1 MNRSVLQRLA
11 RSAAL
16 VTASLLAV
24 SACSSDSKSLST
36 TAVPATT
43 AAAPTTAAIAD
54 SSTTAGSELPT
65 TTVPTSVDIGTIDSA
80 TDSSTADTTDS
91 STPVA
96 TDGEGCVYC
105 VETAGG
111 VVTLDHKPT
120 KIVSLAPTHT
130 ETLFAIG
137 AGSQVIAVDEQSNY
151 PAEAEKVKTD
161 LSGYEPNVE
170 AIAGY
175 EPDLVIISDNT
186 AGLASQLEA
195 LDIPVWTGSAA
206 DTLDEAYSQ
215 IQQLGTLTGNGEAA
229 STLIATMQS
238 DIDTI
243 LEGVPESEVPLTYY
257 HELDSTYFSI
267 TSDTF
272 LGQLYSLAN
281 LQNIADGAEADT
293 NYPQL
298 SSELIISS
306 NPDLIFLA
314 DTKCCGESAATVA
327 ARDGWADIAAV
338 KNGGVIEMD
347 DDIASRWGPRI
358 VDYMRAI
365 VDAVTAARSVPAG

>member
-1 MNRSVLQRLA
+1 MKRPVLKRLA

-24 SACSSDSKSLST
+24 SACGSDSKSLST

-43 AAAPTTAAIAD
+43 AAAQTTASSAD
-54 SSTTAGSELPT
+54 ASTTVASELPT
-65 TTVPTSVDIGTIDSA
+65 TTVPTSVDIGTTGSV

-91 STPVA
+91 SGPIGTN
-96 TDGEGCVYC
+96 GEGCTYC
-105 VETAGG
+105 VETADG

-215 IQQLGTLTGNGEAA
+215 IQQLGTLTGNGDAA

-238 DIDTI
+238 EIDTI

>member
-16 VTASLLAV
+16 VTASLLAI

>member
-1 MNRSVLQRLA
+1 VKRPVLKRLA

-24 SACSSDSKSLST
+24 SACGSDSKSDST
-36 TAVPATT
+36 TAAPAT
-43 AAAPTTAAIAD
+43 AATTQTTGAT
-54 SSTTAGSELPT
+54 SSTTSASELPT
-65 TTVPTSVDIGTIDSA
+65 TTIPTSVDIGTIDTAGESSVVDTSPSA
-80 TDSSTADTTDS
+80 S
-91 STPVA
+91 
-96 TDGEGCVYC
+96 DGGTSQYS
-105 VETAGG
+105 VETADG
-111 VVTLDHKPT
+111 VVTLDHKPV

-137 AGSQVIAVDEQSNY
+137 AGSQVIAVDDQSNY
-151 PAEAEKVKTD
+151 PPEAAAVKTD
-161 LSGYEPNVE
+161 LSGYTPNIE

-175 EPDLVIISDNT
+175 KPDLVVISDNT
-186 AGLASQLEA
+186 AGVAAQLEA
-195 LDIPVWTGSAA
+195 LDIPVWVGSAA
-206 DTLDEAYSQ
+206 DTIEEAYEE
-215 IQQLGTLTGNGEAA
+215 IQQLGTLTGNGDAA
-229 STLIATMQS
+229 STLIGKMQA
-238 DIDTI
+238 DIATI
-243 LEGVPESEVPLTYY
+243 LDDVPDSEVPLTYY
-257 HELDSTYFSI
+257 HELDNTYFSI

-281 LQNIADGAEADT
+281 LKNIADGADANT
-293 NYPQL
+293 TYPQL
-298 SSELIISS
+298 SAELIISS

-327 ARDGWADIAAV
+327 ARDGWADITAV

-365 VDAVTAARSVPAG
+365 VDAVKAATSVPAG

>member
-1 MNRSVLQRLA
+1 M
-11 RSAAL
+11 
-16 VTASLLAV
+16 
-24 SACSSDSKSLST
+24 
-36 TAVPATT
+36 
-43 AAAPTTAAIAD
+43 
-54 SSTTAGSELPT
+54 
-65 TTVPTSVDIGTIDSA
+65 
-80 TDSSTADTTDS
+80 
-91 STPVA
+91 
-96 TDGEGCVYC
+96 
-105 VETAGG
+105 
-111 VVTLDHKPT
+111 
-120 KIVSLAPTHT
+120 
-130 ETLFAIG
+130 
-137 AGSQVIAVDEQSNY
+137 
-151 PAEAEKVKTD
+151 KTD
-161 LSGYEPNVE
+161 LSGYTPNIE

-175 EPDLVIISDNT
+175 KPDLVVVSGDT
-186 AGLASQLEA
+186 TDVATQLEA
-195 LDIPVWTGSAA
+195 LDIPVWRGAA
-206 DTLDEAYSQ
+206 PDTLDEAYSQ
-215 IQQLGTLTGNGEAA
+215 IQQLGTLTGNGDAA

-238 DIDTI
+238 EIDTI